1 MSESPSKTR
10 RSEPRPAAAKQSR
23 QDRISGSISGIL
35 NIRELPLSMGQRDGE
50 APLTALLR
58 DPQILFRDLVA
69 GSISALVTL
78 SYAISFAAMIF
89 AGDLARHL
97 DDGVRMAL
105 LSAGVTVILVS
116 LTSPFYFA
124 MAGPD
129 SRSAAV
135 QKSLGVAL
143 FATLRTAGIA
153 DPGPLVLVALAVST
167 TITGVALYALG
178 LAKMGRWI
186 RYVPYPVIGG
196 FLVSTGWVLLIG
208 GINVITNIPVTQQNL
223 PKFMD
228 PDVLIHLAAGFGL
241 ATAMLIIL
249 GRAKHYLWLPGL
261 LLGGTMLTHIILLLS
276 GKTIEESQRSG
287 WLLNVAGGGR
297 LWQPLQQLPQH
308 LNILPL
314 TFSHAIEVVVLTAV
328 TAIAV
333 LVTGAAIEVATKR
346 DSDLDQ
352 ELKGHGIANVAAGL
366 LGGVVGSNAV
376 ARSTLNLQAG
386 AATRLS
392 GVIAGALCLMVL
404 LTSPKLAGYLA
415 RPVMGATLLYLSI
428 RLMQEWLIRGRTK
441 LAPTDY
447 ALVVLMF
454 MLVVWFKT
462 FVISLLVGALASCLI
477 FAVNYSRVSL
487 VRNSFTVDEYGSKVQ
502 RSAEEHQ
509 VLRVRGRQFWVLRLR
524 GYLFFGS
531 IVGLVNDIRRRI
543 RDSHATSVQPLRVLV
558 LDFRYVNGMDSS
570 AVLSLVKLRQIIEE
584 RKMQLVFTELQSDME
599 SVLRREGCIRNDD
612 LALVFSDIDAAL
624 EWCEQRALALEPS
637 LHRVDM
643 PFVQRL
649 GKEFGS
655 VELAQRY
662 MAYVDRIELK
672 QGEYLFRQ
680 GDASGATY
688 VIESGRLSIVLER
701 DKAPPLLLRSV
712 TGNTTIGEMG
722 LYRQS
727 IRSASVVAHADTV
740 IHRLTS
746 AALERMEVEE
756 PKVAAAFHT
765 YVVRTLADRLYLM
778 DQAISALER

>member
-1 MSESPSKTR
+1 
-10 RSEPRPAAAKQSR
+10 
-23 QDRISGSISGIL
+23 
-35 NIRELPLSMGQRDGE
+35 
-50 APLTALLR
+50 
-58 DPQILFRDLVA
+58 
-69 GSISALVTL
+69 
-78 SYAISFAAMIF
+78 
-89 AGDLARHL
+89 
-97 DDGVRMAL
+97 
-105 LSAGVTVILVS
+105 
-116 LTSPFYFA
+116 
-124 MAGPD
+124 
-129 SRSAAV
+129 
-135 QKSLGVAL
+135 
-143 FATLRTAGIA
+143 
-153 DPGPLVLVALAVST
+153 
-167 TITGVALYALG
+167 
-178 LAKMGRWI
+178 
-186 RYVPYPVIGG
+186 
-196 FLVSTGWVLLIG
+196 
-208 GINVITNIPVTQQNL
+208 
-223 PKFMD
+223 
-228 PDVLIHLAAGFGL
+228 
-241 ATAMLIIL
+241 
-249 GRAKHYLWLPGL
+249 
-261 LLGGTMLTHIILLLS
+261 
-276 GKTIEESQRSG
+276 
-287 WLLNVAGGGR
+287 
-297 LWQPLQQLPQH
+297 
-308 LNILPL
+308 
-314 TFSHAIEVVVLTAV
+314 
-328 TAIAV
+328 
-333 LVTGAAIEVATKR
+333 
-346 DSDLDQ
+346 
-352 ELKGHGIANVAAGL
+352 
-366 LGGVVGSNAV
+366 
-376 ARSTLNLQAG
+376 
-386 AATRLS
+386 
-392 GVIAGALCLMVL
+392 
-404 LTSPKLAGYLA
+404 
-415 RPVMGATLLYLSI
+415 MGATLLYLSI

-543 RDSHATSVQPLRVLV
+543 RDSHASSVQPLRVLV

-584 RKMQLVFTELQSDME
+584 RKMQLVFTELQNDME

-727 IRSASVVAHADTV
+727 IRSASVVAHADTI

-746 AALERMEVEE
+746 ASLERMEVEE